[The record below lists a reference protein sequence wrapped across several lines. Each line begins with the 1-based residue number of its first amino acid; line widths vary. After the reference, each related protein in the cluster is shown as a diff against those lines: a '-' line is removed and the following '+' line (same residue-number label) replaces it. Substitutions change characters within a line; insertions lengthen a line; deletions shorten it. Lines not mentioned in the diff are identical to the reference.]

1 MLWNFD
7 AAATMTHTLENSI
20 LNNVLCYISSS
31 RINHTND
38 TILTNTVAFYK
49 SDAIKSAKELLFKI
63 CKENPTTRKSCAK
76 HPNPSTADV
85 GDILNLLEKTDNMN
99 LELPSFLAGGASS
112 MPPGAGF
119 DAISPVMCSLRDEI
133 TALREEV
140 SQLRQVTQ
148 NDMKSFEGLSC
159 LAQDVVDIK
168 TLLHDRRHQMEINVN
183 PVATSTN
190 NSETVDPTEEQASDR
205 NVPLTAPAPAEE
217 SPALDPDDD
226 DDQNPWQLVQHSRNR
241 RGGAARDG
249 SNHVDSAPGRF
260 SRGGTRHGGPGRG
273 GPGRGGPGRG
283 GQGQR
288 GPGRGGPG
296 FGGPRRD
303 GPSRGGQSS
312 DRNIIGS
319 QTGNSVGL
327 TGAQPIL
334 DVFIG
339 GCELGTS
346 VNTIL
351 AHCQANGVNPKKC
364 ELMTGRPI
372 WYQPFKL
379 SVSVPDRDKVL
390 ESSFWPEQVFVR
402 KFHKPKVLVNW
413 S

>member
-1 MLWNFD
+1 MGFEPNYSCAKLKSLQFKAFRKHIRHSHGRAGVRWCVPVPLRLWVINCKFLVLWNFD

-85 GDILNLLEKTDNMN
+85 GDILNLLEKTDNMS

-205 NVPLTAPAPAEE
+205 NVPLNAPA
-217 SPALDPDDD
+217 
-226 DDQNPWQLVQHSRNR
+226 
-241 RGGAARDG
+241 
-249 SNHVDSAPGRF
+249 
-260 SRGGTRHGGPGRG
+260 
-273 GPGRGGPGRG
+273 
-283 GQGQR
+283 
-288 GPGRGGPG
+288 
-296 FGGPRRD
+296 
-303 GPSRGGQSS
+303 
-312 DRNIIGS
+312 
-319 QTGNSVGL
+319 
-327 TGAQPIL
+327 
-334 DVFIG
+334 
-339 GCELGTS
+339 
-346 VNTIL
+346 
-351 AHCQANGVNPKKC
+351 
-364 ELMTGRPI
+364 
-372 WYQPFKL
+372 
-379 SVSVPDRDKVL
+379 
-390 ESSFWPEQVFVR
+390 
-402 KFHKPKVLVNW
+402 
-413 S
+413 